1 MNALGKIVP
10 FLCFLL
16 LVGCH
21 VGPHYEPPGIF
32 MPEEWHSPTCDGMTR
47 CEPDCDWWETFQ
59 DPLLDSL
66 IACAADQNLDLNIA
80 ATRLCEAHM
89 EAKGKCR
96 ETYPHIDFTT
106 SCGDLYYNRRILNG
120 TDKVGNKGFFEI
132 GFDADWEF
140 DLWGR
145 VAHEA
150 ASLRAHADAA
160 EETFNDVWVSLS
172 AEIARNYI
180 ELRSLQARLV
190 LLQRNQNAQADSV
203 NLTQEL
209 VTIGMLSDLELQQA
223 RDQLCLY
230 DAQRPLLELAV
241 DKTIHRLGIL
251 LGYYPED
258 LFCELRMPCELP
270 MLPCERPIGVPSE
283 LLRRRPDIR
292 HAERNLAAATERVG
306 SAMAGL
312 FPRLSLK
319 GFVGDISTCLKSL
332 MDASAAAF
340 FIAPVLSVPV
350 FNSRLVTESVDYN
363 KLKCC
368 EAFYE
373 YQKVVLLA
381 IEEAEN
387 AIASFHYA
395 LKRHQALADSR
406 NANRDMYDLVQDLY
420 NKGIKDYLEVQMVH
434 RGYIIAE
441 DAYLQSQTDLLLHYI
456 ALYKAIGGGWDDC
469 SDVSENLGMDELDR
483 QDEICLNLVR
493 PDRPGCPVRP
503 VLSIFITHHSSLV

>member
-1 MNALGKIVP
+1 MRKIAP

-21 VGPHYEPPGIF
+21 IGPHYEPPAVY
-32 MPEEWHSPTCDGMTR
+32 MPEEWHSPTCNGMTH
-47 CEPDCDWWETFQ
+47 CEPDCDWWETLQ
-59 DPLLDSL
+59 DPLLDCL
-66 IACAADQNLDLNIA
+66 ISCAADQNLDLNIA
-80 ATRLCEAHM
+80 ATRLCQARM

-96 ETYPHIDFTT
+96 DIYPHIDFTA
-106 SCGDLYYNRRILNG
+106 SGGDLYYNRRILG
-120 TDKVGNKGFFEI
+120 DEKLGNKGFFEL
-132 GFDADWEF
+132 GFDADWEI

-150 ASLRAHADAA
+150 AALRARADAA
-160 EETFNDVWVSLS
+160 EETFNDIWVSLS

-180 ELRSLQARLV
+180 ELRSLQARLI
-190 LLQRNQNAQADSV
+190 LLQRNQTAQADSV
-203 NLTQEL
+203 TLTQEL
-209 VTIGMLSDLELQQA
+209 VRIGVLSDLELQQA
-223 RDQLCLY
+223 RDQLCLF

-258 LFCELRMPCELP
+258 LFCELRAPSSLP
-270 MLPCERPIGVPSE
+270 ILPIEQPIGVPSE

-292 HAERNLAAATERVG
+292 RAERNLAAATEHVG

-312 FPRLSLK
+312 FPRLSLR

-332 MDASAAAF
+332 LDASAAAF
-340 FIAPVLSVPV
+340 FIAPVIAIPV

-363 KLKCC
+363 QVKCC

-373 YQKVVLLA
+373 YQKAVLIA
-381 IEEAEN
+381 FEEAEN

-395 LKRHQALADSR
+395 LKRHQALDDSR
-406 NANRDMYDLVQDLY
+406 NANRDMYDLAQDLY
-420 NKGIKDYLEVQMVH
+420 SKGIKDYLEVQTVH
-434 RGYIIAE
+434 RGYIMSE

-456 ALYKAIGGGWDDC
+456 ALYKALGGGWDAEVM
-469 SDVSENLGMDELDR
+469 SDGRSNLECGDLSPLSKAPTCR
-483 QDEICLNLVR
+483 
-493 PDRPGCPVRP
+493 CP
-503 VLSIFITHHSSLV
+503 